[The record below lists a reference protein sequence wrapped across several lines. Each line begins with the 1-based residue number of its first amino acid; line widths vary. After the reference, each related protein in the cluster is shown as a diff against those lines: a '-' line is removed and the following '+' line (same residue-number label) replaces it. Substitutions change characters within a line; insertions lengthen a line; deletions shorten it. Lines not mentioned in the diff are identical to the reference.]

1 MPDQGDGDG
10 DGAAIP
16 DIPVPVNEFRVFLL
30 RRLFQSSVLLASGVD
45 IPELEL
51 EELLLFDC
59 EPEGAAG
66 VAVPLSKEWT
76 GIEPTGF
83 ADTP

>member
-1 MPDQGDGDG
+1 MPG
-10 DGAAIP
+10 IE
-16 DIPVPVNEFRVFLL
+16 VPVDEFRLFLL
-30 RRLFQSSVLLASGVD
+30 RRLFQSSVLLASGVEV
-45 IPELEL
+45 PGVEV
-51 EELLLFDC
+51 LLFDG

-66 VAVPLSKEWT
+66 ETVPPSKEWT